1 MTLKSKR
8 LGNQKPRID
17 QYNNGD
23 IALAEKAIT
32 LADEYMQPLLDWQK
46 LVLRRWLALDEDG
59 KYTNKE
65 CGLSI
70 SRQSGKTELLI
81 VRIIAG
87 MVFNGD
93 TIIYTAQSL
102 ATTNE
107 IKRRVARFF
116 YEGKPEIR
124 NMLTDEFD
132 KKPKSLDY
140 LELRNGGRCVFNT
153 RTRSGGLGFT
163 SDVLLVDEA
172 AEYSDAQQEAL
183 VPTLSAGKNQNH
195 QQIMATM
202 PPTTGSSG
210 TVFIRTREKV
220 LAGKA
225 PKFCWQEWGV
235 ESLTDPNDKDAW
247 YDANPSLGYFLME
260 SAIEAESKTMSIDSF
275 NKQRLGWYQGADS
288 QRAITDEQ
296 WDRLAVKEV
305 KLEPD
310 YRRVYAVKF
319 APDRSAVSLAVG
331 LPMGDKIHVEIMER
345 RDMSQGFSWLVRLL
359 LDRYKDADKII
370 IDGAAGSQLLVEE
383 LYRSEKRIGKK
394 ILTPNVKEA
403 GAAYGAFQ
411 MAVEQETLTHYNQPG
426 LNIAIKTAKKRPIYK
441 DGLFGYASTSGEMSS
456 DAIEAVAFA
465 YYGAQR
471 FCVGERKGKSKQRIM
486 L

>member
-23 IALAEKAIT
+23 ISLAEKAIT
-32 LADEYMQPLLDWQK
+32 LADEYMHPLLGWQK
-46 LVLRRWLALDEDG
+46 LTLRRWLALDEDG
-59 KYTNKE
+59 KYANKE
-65 CGLSI
+65 CGLSLP
-70 SRQSGKTELLI
+70 RQGGKSELLI

-202 PPTTGSSG
+202 PPTTGSVG

-247 YDANPSLGYFLME
+247 YQANPSLGYFLME
-260 SAIEAESKTMSIDSF
+260 SAVEAESKTMSIDSF
-275 NKQRLGWYQGADS
+275 NKQRLGWYQGQDS

-296 WDRLAVKEV
+296 WNKLAIDNV
-305 KLEPD
+305 KLEQD
-310 YRRVYAVKF
+310 YRRAYAVKF
-319 APDRSAVSLAVG
+319 SPDRSSMSLAVATP
-331 LPMGDKIHVEIMER
+331 LNDKTHVELVER
-345 RDMSQGFSWLVRLL
+345 RSMNQGTSWLVKWLL
-359 LDRYKDADKII
+359 ERYKDADKII
-370 IDGAAGSQLLVEE
+370 IDGFSFAPLVIEE
-383 LYRSEKRIGKK
+383 LVRSDKRISKK

-403 GAAYGAFQ
+403 GTAYATFLTG
-411 MAVEQETLTHYNQPG
+411 VEQEEITHYNQPL
-426 LNIAIKTAKKRPIYK
+426 LNIAVKTTKKRDLNRY
-441 DGLFGYASTSGEMSS
+441 GMFGFASLSGDIQS
-456 DAIEAVAFA
+456 DAIESVAFA
-465 YYGAQR
+465 AWACQM
-471 FCVGERKGKSKQRIM
+471 FCVGSKNSSTPQRIM
-486 L
+486 I